1 MGALPIYNK
10 LVRDRIP
17 EIIEKSGSTYRSKI
31 LDETEYKE
39 ELRKKLVEE
48 IDEYLNAGND
58 GEAIEELADV
68 MELIHSLAITH
79 GSTMKEV
86 ESVRIEKAEKR
97 GGFEEKIYLVEVHD
111 ES

>member
-1 MGALPIYNK
+1 MPIYNK

-17 EIIEKSGSTYRSKI
+17 EIIEKSGSTYSSRV

-39 ELRKKLVEE
+39 ELRKKLSEEVE
-48 IDEYLNAGND
+48 EYLNAMSND
-58 GEAIEELADV
+58 EAIEELADV
-68 MELIHSLAITH
+68 MELIHALAVTH
-79 GSTMKEV
+79 GSTIEEV
-86 ESVRIEKAEKR
+86 EKVRVEKAQKR